1 MDYIEIKGYKSIKEA
16 NIRLKPINIL
26 IGGNGAGKS
35 NLLSFFEFLNNLYEG
50 KLKEYVA
57 LNGGIDKMLHK
68 GIVNSTELNSKIG
81 FNKNHYS
88 FNIKKGDPHF
98 VFTSEGLWY
107 DGNPYYKNPFEISNF
122 GNEAE
127 LKYDTSP
134 RAKFIREY
142 LDSLKKYHFHDTG
155 KNSPFNMP
163 SNINQDAFMLYH
175 DGRNLASMLF
185 RIREERPKIYRR
197 IIMTIQRI
205 APYFNDFFLNP
216 EEDGTIRLFW
226 QDKYS
231 SFIYGV
237 NDLSDGTIR
246 FIALAVLFMQPVLPK
261 TIIIDE
267 PELGLHPWAIGIL
280 SGMIQGASNDDCQ
293 IIMATQS
300 TDLISNFTPE
310 DILTVDQKDG
320 QTKFNRLSKEHLD
333 LWLEDYSLGDLWKRN
348 IINSGQPK

>member
-1 MDYIEIKGYKSIKEA
+1 MDYIEIKGYKSIKDSKIE
-16 NIRLKPINIL
+16 LKPINIL
-26 IGGNGAGKS
+26 IGSNGAGKS
-35 NLLSFFEFLNNLYEG
+35 NLLSFFEFLNHLYEG

-57 LNGGIDKMLHK
+57 LNGGVDKMLHK
-68 GIVNSTELNSKIG
+68 GEINSTDLYAKIG

-88 FNIKKGDPHF
+88 FNLKKGDPHF
-98 VFTSEGLWY
+98 VFTSEILWY
-107 DGNPYYKNPFEISNF
+107 DSDYFGTPIEICNYDT
-122 GNEAE
+122 EAE
-127 LKYDTSP
+127 LRYNTKP
-134 RAKFIREY
+134 RAQYIREY

-155 KNSPFNMP
+155 KNSPFNLP
-163 SNINQDAFMLYH
+163 SNIYQDSFMLYS
-175 DGRNLASMLF
+175 DGRNLSAILH

-197 IIMTIQRI
+197 IIMSIQRI

-216 EEDGTIRLFW
+216 EDDGTIRLFW

-280 SGMIQGASNDDCQ
+280 SGMIQGAANDDCQ
-293 IIMATQS
+293 IILATQS
-300 TDLISNFTPE
+300 TDLISNFNPE
-310 DILTVDQKDG
+310 DILTVNQIEGKTDF
-320 QTKFNRLSKEHLD
+320 TRLNKENLS
-333 LWLEDYSLGDLWKRN
+333 LWLEDYTLGDLWKRN
-348 IINSGQPK
+348 IINSGQPN